1 MRARISLLGRAESD
15 ENSPWLDGK
24 FAGKL
29 WVTKFFGKMIGVR
42 LLGLA
47 TLMIGPRAITR

>member
-15 ENSPWLDGK
+15 ENSPRVDGK